1 MITAIPN
8 LSQQQPQYISSD
20 LGANLSAMS
29 PVIPAFAEN
38 NDVRLD
44 VRWMGAGKEMPH
56 IYPMQ
61 SIHIQSF
68 PTHDQNASAVK
79 ATFVVVNIFRKQNI
93 FPILWNDIVTS
104 NLSSWKAGT
113 RNVFFFR
120 LKVYLSHM
128 GLTHNRSALVQVV
141 VWHWT
146 TVASLLTWFNFNP
159 SMDK

>member
-1 MITAIPN
+1 MITAIPT

-68 PTHDQNASAVK
+68 PTHDQNASPVK

-93 FPILWNDIVTS
+93 FPILWNFSTLKWHCDLKSFIMEG
-104 NLSSWKAGT
+104 WDKK
-113 RNVFFFR
+113 RIFFR

-141 VWHWT
+141 VWHCLALCEQQWP
-146 TVASLLTWFNFNP
+146 LY
-159 SMDK
+159 